1 MDKFLGILSVILF
14 VILGVGGYVAAPV
27 LLVWGWARW
36 VRRPKQRTLFS
47 ILSLIGFAFSTVSAF
62 LAVALLLYSRS
73 LGGGLHHFDDRLF
86 MKIFRSGELISRIG
100 IVVGILGVWR
110 PSALR
115 WHAPACAIGTLMFWM
130 FTGGD

>member
-1 MDKFLGILSVILF
+1 MDTFLGILSVILF
-14 VILGVGGYVAAPV
+14 VLFGVGGYVAAPA

-47 ILSLIGFAFSTVSAF
+47 ILSLIGFAFATVSAF
-62 LAVALLLYSRS
+62 FAVALVVYSRS

-100 IVVGILGVWR
+100 IISGILGVWR
-110 PSALR
+110 LSALR
-115 WHAPACAIGTLMFWM
+115 WHAPACAIGTLMF
-130 FTGGD
+130 